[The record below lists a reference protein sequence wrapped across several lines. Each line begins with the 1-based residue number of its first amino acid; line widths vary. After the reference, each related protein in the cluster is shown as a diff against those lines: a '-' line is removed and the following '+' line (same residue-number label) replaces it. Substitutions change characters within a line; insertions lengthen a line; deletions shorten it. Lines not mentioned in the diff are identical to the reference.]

1 MIALSASEVL
11 GRWRII
17 EVEGWDTDYV
27 DMLGPGHIPLNRDG
41 RRIEFGAMQIGL
53 DCWYSKTGAHFTF
66 QGSDEGAEVSG
77 DGDADIAEDNSLT
90 GEIRFQNGDDMPFRF
105 GAGLDAFP
113 LWLSPPDTKVS
124 FAA

>member
-17 EVEGWDTDYV
+17 EVEG
-27 DMLGPGHIPLNRDG
+27 LGYRLRRYAWPRSHPLNRDG

-53 DCWYSKTGAHFTF
+53 DCWFSKTGAHFTF

-90 GEIRFQNGDDMPFRF
+90 GEIRIQNGDDMPFRF